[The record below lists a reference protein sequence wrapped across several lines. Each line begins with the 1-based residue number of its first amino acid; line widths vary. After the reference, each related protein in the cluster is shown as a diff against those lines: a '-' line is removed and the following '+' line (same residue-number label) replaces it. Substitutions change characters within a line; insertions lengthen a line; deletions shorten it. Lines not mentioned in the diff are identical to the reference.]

1 VSAEVDNRHT
11 LLVSKKKE
19 GEFVIVKAWDQ
30 PQTQR
35 VVAVAR
41 VLDHPDHLPMLSV
54 NDVHVEIHIETGGD
68 MVAAKLDGRLNVL
81 FLEIHFIRINGDANL
96 PNV

>member
-1 VSAEVDNRHT
+1 
-11 LLVSKKKE
+11 
-19 GEFVIVKAWDQ
+19 
-30 PQTQR
+30 
-35 VVAVAR
+35 
-41 VLDHPDHLPMLSV
+41 MLSV